1 MQLNAAVRK
10 REKLRKQGKWRS
22 VIKSLLGILAGR
34 RHQDGVNLDI
44 LKTASGVCTTS
55 SKEVHAVATKG
66 LRQWFSSP
74 DAQRRGIH
82 TAEDWERALTDR
94 HYFLDATEYTGVPL
108 NVRDAIFEAMSNVDG
123 QQQAEQLMTEAFTS
137 VPTFAEWQ
145 DTIRQ
150 AHNNSSG
157 GMSGCN

>member
-1 MQLNAAVRK
+1 M
-10 REKLRKQGKWRS
+10 
-22 VIKSLLGILAGR
+22 
-34 RHQDGVNLDI
+34 
-44 LKTASGVCTTS
+44 
-55 SKEVHAVATKG
+55 ATEG

-74 DAQRRGIH
+74 DAQRWGIY

-94 HYFLDATEYTGVPL
+94 PYFLDATEYTGVPF
-108 NVRDAIFEAMSNVDG
+108 NVRDAIFEAISNVDG

-157 GMSGCN
+157 GMSGCSYNQLKHWPLELSRDVYSTVSACCQDKSIPIGWK